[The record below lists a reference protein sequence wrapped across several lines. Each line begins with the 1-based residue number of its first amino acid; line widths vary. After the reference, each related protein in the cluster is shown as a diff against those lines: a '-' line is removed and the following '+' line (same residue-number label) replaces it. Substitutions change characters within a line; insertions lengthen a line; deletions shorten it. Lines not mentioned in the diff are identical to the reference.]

1 MAKKRYWTYEAKK
14 KKVLK
19 QDKWVA
25 TLRRQ
30 DHLTLEET
38 SEMVSIRG
46 TILPSEVSG
55 VLRAYFEQIRY
66 HVLAGDSVNVKGL
79 GTFYPKM
86 TTKMVDSVEDATI
99 SNCVKNITIGFRPS
113 NELKEVINKSGFRAF
128 APANNASPKED
139 K

>member
-30 DHLTLEET
+30 DHLTLDET

-46 TILPSEVSG
+46 SILPGEVRG
-55 VLRAYFEQIRY
+55 LLRAYLEQIRY
-66 HVLAGDSVNVKGL
+66 HVLKGDSVNIQGL

-86 TTKMVDSVEDATI
+86 TSKMVDTAAEATV
-99 SNCVKNITIGFRPS
+99 SNCVKAVSYTHLTLPTNV
-113 NELKEVINKSGFRAF
+113 NV
-128 APANNASPKED
+128 
-139 K
+139 

>member
-30 DHLTLEET
+30 DHLTLDET
-38 SEMVSIRG
+38 SEQVSIRG
-46 TILPSEVSG
+46 SILPGEVSG
-55 VLRAYFEQIRY
+55 ILRAYFEQIRY
-66 HVLAGDSVNVKGL
+66 HILAGDSVNIEGL

-86 TTKMVDSVEDATI
+86 TAKMVDTAADATVN
-99 SNCVKNITIGFRPS
+99 NCVKDVTIGFRPS
-113 NELKEVINKSGFRAF
+113 NELKEVINKSGSRVF
-128 APANNASPKED
+128 APADNATSREG
-139 K
+139 

>member
-30 DHLTLEET
+30 DHLTLDET

-46 TILPSEVSG
+46 SILPGEVSG
-55 VLRAYFEQIRY
+55 LLRAYLEQIRY
-66 HVLAGDSVNVKGL
+66 HVLKGDSVNIHGL

-86 TTKMVDSVEDATI
+86 ATKMVDTAAEATVN
-99 SNCVKNITIGFRPS
+99 NCVKDITIGFRPS
-113 NELKEVINKSGFRAF
+113 NELREIINKSGFRAF
-128 APANNASPKED
+128 APADNATAREE
-139 K
+139 

>member
-30 DHLTLEET
+30 DHLTLDET

-46 TILPSEVSG
+46 SILPGEVRG
-55 VLRAYFEQIRY
+55 LLRAYLEQIRY
-66 HVLAGDSVNVKGL
+66 HVLKGDSVNIQGS

-86 TTKMVDSVEDATI
+86 TSKMVDTAAEATV
-99 SNCVKNITIGFRPS
+99 SNCVKDITIGFRPS
-113 NELKEVINKSGFRAF
+113 NELKEIINKSGFRAF
-128 APANNASPKED
+128 SPADNATPREE
-139 K
+139 

>member
-66 HVLAGDSVNVKGL
+66 HVINGESVNIKGL
-79 GTFYPKM
+79 GTFYPKVSC
-86 TTKMVDSVEDATI
+86 KMVDSAEDATVKI
-99 SNCVKNITIGFRPS
+99 CVQSFTIGFRPCT
-113 NELKEVINKSGFRAF
+113 ELKEAIKESGFTEF
-128 APANNASPKED
+128 SPAKDANK
-139 K
+139 KRR

>member
-1 MAKKRYWTYEAKK
+1 MSKRRYWTYEAKK

-30 DHLTLEET
+30 DHLTLDET

-46 TILPSEVSG
+46 SILPGEVSG
-55 VLRAYFEQIRY
+55 LLRAYLEQIRY
-66 HVLAGDSVNVKGL
+66 HVLKGDSVNIHGL

-86 TTKMVDSVEDATI
+86 ATKMVDTAAEATVN
-99 SNCVKNITIGFRPS
+99 NCVKDITIGFRPS
-113 NELKEVINKSGFRAF
+113 NELREIINKSGFRAF
-128 APANNASPKED
+128 APADNATPREE
-139 K
+139 

>member
-30 DHLTLEET
+30 DHLTLDET

-46 TILPSEVSG
+46 SILPGEVRG
-55 VLRAYFEQIRY
+55 LLRAYLEQIRY
-66 HVLAGDSVNVKGL
+66 HVLKGDSVNIQGL

-86 TTKMVDSVEDATI
+86 TSKMVDTAAEATV
-99 SNCVKNITIGFRPS
+99 SNCVKDITIGFRPS
-113 NELKEVINKSGFRAF
+113 NELREIINKSGFRAF
-128 APANNASPKED
+128 SPADNATPREE
-139 K
+139 

>member
-1 MAKKRYWTYEAKK
+1 MSKRRYWTYEAKK

-30 DHLTLEET
+30 DYLTLDET

-46 TILPSEVSG
+46 SILPGEVSG
-55 VLRAYFEQIRY
+55 LLRAYLEQIRY
-66 HVLAGDSVNVKGL
+66 HVLKGDSVNIHGL

-86 TTKMVDSVEDATI
+86 ATKMVDTAAEATV
-99 SNCVKNITIGFRPS
+99 SNCVKDITIGFRPS
-113 NELKEVINKSGFRAF
+113 NELREIINKSGFRVF
-128 APANNASPKED
+128 SPADNATAREE
-139 K
+139 

>member
-55 VLRAYFEQIRY
+55 VLRAYFEQIRCRRQCERKRIGNFLSQNDY
-66 HVLAGDSVNVKGL
+66 QNGRLGGRCHYQQLCEKHHHRLPPKQRIKRSYKQIGLPCFCTGQQCITKG
-79 GTFYPKM
+79 G
-86 TTKMVDSVEDATI
+86 
-99 SNCVKNITIGFRPS
+99 
-113 NELKEVINKSGFRAF
+113 
-128 APANNASPKED
+128 
-139 K
+139 

>member
-30 DHLTLEET
+30 DHLTLDES

-46 TILPSEVSG
+46 SILPGEVRG
-55 VLRAYFEQIRY
+55 LLRAYLEQIRY
-66 HVLAGDSVNVKGL
+66 HVLKGDSVNIQGL

-86 TTKMVDSVEDATI
+86 TSKMVDTAAEATV
-99 SNCVKNITIGFRPS
+99 SNCVKDITIGFRPS
-113 NELKEVINKSGFRAF
+113 NELKEIINKSGFRAF
-128 APANNASPKED
+128 SPADNATPREE
-139 K
+139 

>member
-1 MAKKRYWTYEAKK
+1 MAKRRYWTYEAKK

-30 DHLTLEET
+30 DHLTLDET

-46 TILPSEVSG
+46 SILPGEVSG
-55 VLRAYFEQIRY
+55 LLRAYLEQIRY
-66 HVLAGDSVNVKGL
+66 HVLKGDSVNIHGL

-86 TTKMVDSVEDATI
+86 ATKMVDTAAEATV
-99 SNCVKNITIGFRPS
+99 SNCVKDITIGFRPS
-113 NELKEVINKSGFRAF
+113 NELREIINKSGFRVF
-128 APANNASPKED
+128 SPADNATAREE
-139 K
+139 

>member
-1 MAKKRYWTYEAKK
+1 K

-30 DHLTLEET
+30 DHLTLDET

-46 TILPSEVSG
+46 SILPGEVSG
-55 VLRAYFEQIRY
+55 LLRAYLEQIRY
-66 HVLAGDSVNVKGL
+66 HVLKGDSVNIHGL

-86 TTKMVDSVEDATI
+86 ATKMVDTAAEATVN
-99 SNCVKNITIGFRPS
+99 NCVKDITIGFRPS
-113 NELKEVINKSGFRAF
+113 NELREIINKSRFRVF
-128 APANNASPKED
+128 SPADNATAREE
-139 K
+139 